1 MLSSLPASSLELL
14 RVTHQTHYVYAQPV
28 SQAHHM
34 AMLKPISDDRQQL
47 LDYAWKVEAPAYPTP
62 VGISPISTPE
72 RRARDRFQNTV
83 CWFSLYHLHQNLTVE
98 TISKVAL
105 APKAWPAAQNTVNCA
120 LASQALRYRASQ
132 PWTLPQAFVSA
143 SDYVPLWLEIKA
155 WAAQSV
161 HAQKPVLAAAIELM
175 ERIYADFRYRS
186 LSTSIQTPLGQVFTQ
201 REGVCQDFAH
211 ILIAAMRAHGL
222 AARYV
227 SGYLLTQPAPGQ
239 ARLIGADASH
249 AWVQVWCPLLDG
261 GGLWVDLDPT
271 NNLLPSQ
278 AHVRLAVGRDFG
290 DVTPIKGVIRGGG
303 NHTVQ
308 VAVTVEL
315 WHDSSGLE

>member
-1 MLSSLPASSLELL
+1 
-14 RVTHQTHYVYAQPV
+14 
-28 SQAHHM
+28 
-34 AMLKPISDDRQQL
+34 
-47 LDYAWKVEAPAYPTP
+47 
-62 VGISPISTPE
+62 
-72 RRARDRFQNTV
+72 
-83 CWFSLYHLHQNLTVE
+83 
-98 TISKVAL
+98 
-105 APKAWPAAQNTVNCA
+105 
-120 LASQALRYRASQ
+120 
-132 PWTLPQAFVSA
+132 
-143 SDYVPLWLEIKA
+143 VPLLPEIKA

-175 ERIYADFRYRS
+175 QRIYADFRYRS
-186 LSTSIQTPLGQVFTQ
+186 LSTSIQTPLAQVFAQ

-278 AHVRLAVGRDFG
+278 AHIRLAVGRDFG

-303 NHTVQ
+303 NHTVR
-308 VAVTVEL
+308 VAVSVEL
-315 WHDSSGLE
+315 WHDS